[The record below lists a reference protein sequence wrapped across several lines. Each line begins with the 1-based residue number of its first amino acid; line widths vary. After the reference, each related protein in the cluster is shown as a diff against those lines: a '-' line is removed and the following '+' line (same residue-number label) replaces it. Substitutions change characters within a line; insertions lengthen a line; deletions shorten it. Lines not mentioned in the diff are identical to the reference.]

1 MGACV
6 DFWQVFP
13 IAVALVFILEGMLP
27 FISPNRWRAMLAAVE
42 QIDDRTIRSI
52 GLASMLFGVV
62 ILYWLH

>member
-1 MGACV
+1 V

-27 FISPNRWRAMLAAVE
+27 FISPNRWRTMLAAVE
-42 QIDDRTIRSI
+42 QIDDRTIRII

-62 ILYWLH
+62 ILYWVH